1 MLLDTTMRH
10 NHTPQANATKQDAT
24 PRDNATGP
32 NKTKR
37 DLATTRDPAVW
48 NVTMRQD
55 LMRLYLATILN
66 MT

>member
-10 NHTPQANATKQDAT
+10 NHTPQANATG
-24 PRDNATGP
+24 RDQTILDIATGP

-48 NVTMRQD
+48 NVTMRRND
-55 LMRLYLATILN
+55 TLCDKT
-66 MT
+66 